1 MPISPIYAY
10 FPGKHH
16 EKVLDQGS
24 KHIVYEFMDI
34 QEKSHE
40 CSELG
45 KMIHESSKCT
55 SYSISDITENCSE
68 YRCGNSM
75 EASIDSS
82 NLNRHR
88 IWNIG
93 EDPCKH
99 KGCGKCLNLCS
110 IISQNQRMHIGKKEH
125 RTAEYDKS
133 LDSKHKLM
141 RKQILSGEKAQQCIE
156 CGKCF
161 WDYSSLSRHQKI
173 HSREKLYKCKK
184 CGKGFYQL
192 YQVKDHYKTHTED
205 RPFKCS
211 DCEKSF
217 PVAHILENIRI
228 FTQERNHIHAVNVTN
243 ALAI

>member
-1 MPISPIYAY
+1 MAESVVNAPQGLLTFRDVAVDFSQEEWECLESAWRDLYIDVMLENYSNLV
-10 FPGKHH
+10 FVGKHH

-24 KHIVYEFMDI
+24 KHIVYEFMNI
-34 QEKSHE
+34 QEKSHK

-45 KMIHESSKCT
+45 KMIHESSQCT
-55 SYSISDITENCSE
+55 TYSTSDITENCSE

-88 IWNIG
+88 IGNTG

-110 IISQNQRMHIGKKEH
+110 IISQNQRMHIRKKEH
-125 RTAEYDKS
+125 RNAEYDKS
-133 LDSKHKLM
+133 FDSKHKLM
-141 RKQILSGEKAQQCIE
+141 LKQILSGEKAQQCME

-192 YQVKDHYKTHTED
+192 YQ
-205 RPFKCS
+205 
-211 DCEKSF
+211 
-217 PVAHILENIRI
+217 
-228 FTQERNHIHAVNVTN
+228 
-243 ALAI
+243 